1 MVPGIPRL
9 RADGGHLRGQ
19 LPRRNG
25 EGFRR
30 GEIRPFVLRGDACPF
45 RYDGTGFC
53 GRQDEGQRGFRPLRG
68 DTLDVKERT
77 QVIQIITFGIGEQ
90 VHLPRVIDEVSLQD
104 KKLGDG

>member
-1 MVPGIPRL
+1 ME
-9 RADGGHLRGQ
+9 RASA
-19 LPRRNG
+19 
-25 EGFRR
+25 
-30 GEIRPFVLRGDACPF
+30 VAKYALRGDACPF

-104 KKLGDG
+104 KELSDG